1 MPSKQTPP
9 MRGAAGL
16 PVAFQRIRLELARE
30 PGFPAGSRRHGYVFV
45 APFDPDG
52 RIDAQLWKMHRADCR
67 VVRFRPSDED
77 IGHLVHRPGGSW
89 AFHYDIDGDEE
100 DERGYRFGDER
111 FVVGEYVSIE
121 EAGKMHT
128 FRVVSVQPV

>member
-1 MPSKQTPP
+1 MPSKHTPP
-9 MRGAAGL
+9 VRGATGL
-16 PVAFQRIRLELARE
+16 PVALQRIRLELARE

-45 APFDPDG
+45 APLDPDG
-52 RIDAQLWKMHRADCR
+52 RINAQLWKMHRADCR
-67 VVRFRPSDED
+67 VVRFRPNDED

-100 DERGYRFGDER
+100 DETGYRFGDER

-128 FRVVSVQPV
+128 FRVVSVQPA